1 MLRFH
6 SIPFVLLL
14 FAAAGATNAAEPPG
28 SNWHRD
34 CNSAFTESQAQGRPI
49 LFFVTMDHCYY
60 CDKMCQETYSDN
72 RLLEDIERD
81 YVLASIDRKR
91 CPKLVRKLN
100 VRVFPTTVIVG
111 PDETVIDS
119 MPGFVR
125 PEELRSRLQAAGAK
139 IARR

>member
-1 MLRFH
+1 MLRIHYPF
-6 SIPFVLLL
+6 FVLLL

-28 SNWHRD
+28 KKWHRD
-34 CNSAFTESQAQGRPI
+34 CNSAFEESQAQGRPI

-60 CDKMCQETYSDN
+60 CEKMCSETYSDN
-72 RLLEDIERD
+72 GLLEDIERD

-91 CPKLVRKLN
+91 CPKLVQKLN

-119 MPGFVR
+119 MTGFVG
-125 PEELRSRLQAAGAK
+125 PDQLRSRLNAAEAK

>member
-1 MLRFH
+1 MLRIQ
-6 SIPFVLLL
+6 SLPFVLLM
-14 FAAAGATNAAEPPG
+14 FAAAGAANAAEPPG
-28 SNWHRD
+28 ANWHRD
-34 CNSAFTESQAQGRPI
+34 CNSAFAESQAQGRPI

-60 CDKMCQETYSDN
+60 CEKMCQETYSDN
-72 RLLEDIERD
+72 LLVQDIERD
-81 YVLASIDRKR
+81 YILASIDPER

-119 MPGFVR
+119 MTGFVR
-125 PEELRSRLQAAGAK
+125 PDQLRSRLNAAEAK